1 MVEIEID
8 EQQREHLE
16 RLRTELADEHVGE
29 YGHVRYRDVV
39 QYLIDQTD
47 SIGDETDAT
56 SQRDPAT
63 RPDEGDPADTDEGDL
78 ADTDESDADA
88 TEQGGD
94 ATTSE
99 SADDGGGTESS
110 GEADDGGSASR
121 LQRMMGLL
129 DDHDDVWERTNTEE
143 GRYAVTLPDG
153 STEHVRTKDDV
164 RALLFQHYD

>member
-8 EQQREHLE
+8 EQQREYLE

-39 QYLIDQTD
+39 QYLIDQTK
-47 SIGDETDAT
+47 SIDGVADAT
-56 SQRDPAT
+56 SQSESATAT
-63 RPDEGDPADTDEGDL
+63 RPDEGDTAE
-78 ADTDESDADA
+78 TDESDADA
-88 TEQGGD
+88 GDQGGD
-94 ATTSE
+94 AATSE
-99 SADDGGGTESS
+99 SADDGGRTESS
-110 GEADDGGSASR
+110 GETDDGGSASR

-129 DDHDDVWERTNTEE
+129 DDHDDVWERTETEE

>member
-16 RLRTELADEHVGE
+16 QLRIELADEHVGE

-39 QYLIDQTD
+39 QYLIDQNESTD
-47 SIGDETDAT
+47 GETDAA
-56 SQRDPAT
+56 SQSAPTKAT
-63 RPDEGDPADTDEGDL
+63 QPDEAGTAGRDEN
-78 ADTDESDADA
+78 ESDGTDHS
-88 TEQGGD
+88 GD
-94 ATTSE
+94 AAAGE
-99 SADDGGGTESS
+99 GADEDERADSAGD
-110 GEADDGGSASR
+110 ADDGGSASR

-129 DDHDDVWERTNTEE
+129 DEHEDVWEQTDNED

-153 STEHVRTKDDV
+153 TTEHVRTKDDV